1 MSENTKN
8 RHEYIAA
15 VIFCIFLCLPLL
27 ATISPRIQPNL
38 PAIEEKRVLT
48 KFPGFPEIN
57 IYTLKSYTHKYEKY
71 FNDQFGLRKL
81 FLRSLALYRFHV
93 FGGSISSDV
102 MIGKEDWLF
111 ANRYNTLDAYRGY
124 KWFSSDDLIK
134 IKNYLEKK
142 QALLAERGIDY
153 LYVIAPNKQSI
164 YPEYFPARF
173 TKYGENYVDTFVEF
187 MRDNS
192 DVDIL
197 DLRHSLIKNKN
208 KGQLY
213 YRTDTHW
220 NSLGAYYAYR
230 EIIKR
235 LQKSHPDIKLV
246 TKEQLESIKE
256 KSFSGDITDLMALSG
271 VLTETVTNLK
281 LKNAKALITL
291 NEKVT
296 NQIVTKNPDLAGPRV
311 LMFRD
316 SFTIHLQP
324 FLSESFSFVKYIW
337 TGNWPIEEEL
347 LSQLDK
353 VKPDIVIEERIEN
366 EVRALRHIVNM
377 GSQQYLR

>member
-230 EIIKR
+230 EIFSDPK
-235 LQKSHPDIKLV
+235 KLLS
-246 TKEQLESIKE
+246 EN
-256 KSFSGDITDLMALSG
+256 SFGPAHLRALNLIERNPG
-271 VLTETVTNLK
+271 TNLGELMFQLK
-281 LKNAKALITL
+281 ITKQSLNRVLRDLIKAKMIKQIKDEKDTRKKNLFLDKEGKIFFDKIYESQKKRIFDALKNSEPDSVIKFKEVL
-291 NEKVT
+291 NKII
-296 NQIVTKNPDLAGPRV
+296 NGKN
-311 LMFRD
+311 
-316 SFTIHLQP
+316 
-324 FLSESFSFVKYIW
+324 
-337 TGNWPIEEEL
+337 
-347 LSQLDK
+347 
-353 VKPDIVIEERIEN
+353 
-366 EVRALRHIVNM
+366 
-377 GSQQYLR
+377 